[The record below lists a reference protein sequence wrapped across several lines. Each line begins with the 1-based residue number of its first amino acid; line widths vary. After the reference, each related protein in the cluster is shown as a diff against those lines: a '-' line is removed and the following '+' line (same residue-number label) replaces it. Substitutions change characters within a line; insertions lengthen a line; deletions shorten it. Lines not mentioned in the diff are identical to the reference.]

1 MKSSIFTVLVA
12 FATVLSACSQTTASN
27 SEKGDDQSA
36 KIEFEK
42 VVHDYGTIPVGGDG
56 DYEFVFTNQGEE
68 PLVLSNVRSSCGC
81 TVPKWPKEPI
91 MKGEQA
97 TIKVKY
103 NTNKI
108 GSFSKS
114 VTVYSNSTNNP
125 VVLRIKGKVV
135 DQDQASATE

>member
-1 MKSSIFTVLVA
+1 MRTNIFTILLA
-12 FATVLSACSQTTASN
+12 FATVLTACSQTTASN
-27 SEKGDDQSA
+27 SDNGDDQSA

-42 VVHDYGTIPVGGDG
+42 VEHDYGTIPVGGDG
-56 DYEFVFTNQGEE
+56 AYEFVFTNEGEE

-97 TIKVKY
+97 TIKVQYDTK
-103 NTNKI
+103 KI

-114 VTVYSNSTNNP
+114 VTVYSNSSNNP

-135 DQDQASATE
+135 DQDQAAAAE